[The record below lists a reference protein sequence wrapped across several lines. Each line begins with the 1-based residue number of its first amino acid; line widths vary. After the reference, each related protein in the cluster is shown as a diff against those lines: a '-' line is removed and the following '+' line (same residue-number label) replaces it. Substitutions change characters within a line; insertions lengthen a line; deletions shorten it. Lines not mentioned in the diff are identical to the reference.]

1 MKTIDQVIGMMESM
15 MGCNTPVYTTDAQG
29 NNASY
34 NATSVDDMLER
45 EFAPGNDWTLTGYR
59 QADASEID
67 IEQWAQEMPQN
78 AVDALAQTMADG
90 DLYIASFHSDSLGYM
105 EVMIWE

>member
-34 NATSVDDMLER
+34 NATSVDDILER
-45 EFAPGNDWTLTGYR
+45 EFVPGNDWTLNGYR
-59 QADASEID
+59 QADASEIN
-67 IEQWAQEMPQN
+67 IEQWAQEMPQDC
-78 AVDALAQTMADG
+78 VRALAQTMADG
-90 DLYIASFHSDSLGYM
+90 MLYIASFHSDSLGDM